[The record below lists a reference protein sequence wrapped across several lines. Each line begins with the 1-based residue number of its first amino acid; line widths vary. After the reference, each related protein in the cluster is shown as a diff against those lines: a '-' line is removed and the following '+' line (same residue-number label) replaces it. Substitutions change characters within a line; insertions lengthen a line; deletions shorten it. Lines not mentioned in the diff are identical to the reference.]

1 MVMALGRPVLGEGQ
15 ELLTTT
21 GAACEP
27 RRRVLRRD
35 AGGVGQAQVGANV
48 DVEKAK
54 SSRAVRAGKGKM
66 RNRRYVARK
75 GPLVVYSNDE
85 GISRSFRNI
94 PGVEVA
100 CVERLNLLQLAPGGH
115 AGRFIVWTKGAV
127 EKLNGLYGTATAK
140 STSKKGYTPMRPLMA
155 NSDLNRIINSDEI
168 QSIVNAPKTSCARAP
183 LKKNPLKN
191 LGAMLKLNPY
201 AQTATRM
208 QLLAEANRKAGKT
221 KKVASARSKTTKA
234 VGAKFYKQMIVDSDY
249 VGDRYDNFSSWLTQG
264 QGEAAAD
271 E

>member
-1 MVMALGRPVLGEGQ
+1 
-15 ELLTTT
+15 
-21 GAACEP
+21 
-27 RRRVLRRD
+27 
-35 AGGVGQAQVGANV
+35 VGANV

-249 VGDRYDNFSSWLTQG
+249 VGDRYNNFSSWLTQG